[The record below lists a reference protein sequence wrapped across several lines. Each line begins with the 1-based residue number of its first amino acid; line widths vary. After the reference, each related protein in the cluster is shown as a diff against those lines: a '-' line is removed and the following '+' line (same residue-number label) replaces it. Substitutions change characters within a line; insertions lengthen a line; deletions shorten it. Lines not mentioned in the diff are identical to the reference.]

1 MSERLVIRLGCNAE
15 SSIHWLQ
22 FNDKAQEVIASGTL
36 NNAAELTQLSQ
47 VAISAN
53 VQILVPGGDISYF
66 EVPVPKSNRRQA
78 IAAIPFM
85 LEDDLA
91 ADIDTLHFV
100 YSASKADMQGVY
112 VCSKD
117 KLNDWLSWLSEA
129 DIESAQLMPDYL
141 ALPTADADH
150 VSLLRLDD
158 QLLMRV
164 NEFHGHT
171 FTENWLSVVLTQLA
185 QNDEGMTV
193 EHFDVDEALHIEP
206 HNWLAQPLVPAMQQL
221 AANIVKFPMNMLI
234 GEFEQNKQQHNH
246 WKIWRG
252 MAVAATLLVV
262 LFFTHQVIHVN
273 QLEQQQLA
281 LKKQSESIYRQIN
294 PNVRR
299 ILKLKVR
306 MKNEIAQL
314 SGGGQG
320 NKLLSMLDAMQ
331 QAFIAVPTLKPASI
345 KYDHRRQELRL
356 QAEADSYQQFEQ
368 FKKVLDA
375 QYSVTMGA
383 MNNNGNKVNG
393 SLAVKVSS

>member
-15 SSIHWLQ
+15 SSVHWLQ

-66 EVPVPKSNRRQA
+66 EVPVPKNNRRQA

-100 YSASKADMQGVY
+100 YNASKADMQGVY

-150 VSLLRLDD
+150 VSLLQLDD

-171 FTENWLSVVLTQLA
+171 FTGDWLSIILTQLA

-193 EHFDVDEALHIEP
+193 EYYDVNETLHIEP

-252 MAVAATLLVV
+252 IAVAATLLVV
-262 LFFTHQVIHVN
+262 LFFTHQMIHVN

-299 ILKLKVR
+299 ILKLKAR
-306 MKNEIAQL
+306 MKNEITQL

-320 NKLLSMLDAMQ
+320 NELLSMLDAMQ

>member
-1 MSERLVIRLGCNAE
+1 
-15 SSIHWLQ
+15 LQ
-22 FNDKAQEVIASGTL
+22 YNDKAQEVIASGTL
-36 NNAAELTQLSQ
+36 NNAQDLTQLSEL
-47 VAISAN
+47 AITAN
-53 VQILVPGGDISYF
+53 VQVLVPGGDISYF

-100 YSASKADMQGVY
+100 YSASKDDLQGVY

-117 KLNDWLSWLSEA
+117 KLNDWLGWLSDA
-129 DIESAQLMPDYL
+129 NIQSTQLMPDYL
-141 ALPTADADH
+141 ALPDAEGDH
-150 VSLLRLDD
+150 LSLLQLDE

-171 FTENWLSVVLTQLA
+171 FTGDWLNVVLTQLA
-185 QNDEGMTV
+185 QTDEGIPV
-193 EHFDVDEALHIEP
+193 EHYDVNETLHIEP

-221 AANIVKFPMNMLI
+221 AAHIVKFPMNMLI

-252 MAVAATLLVV
+252 IAVAATLLVV
-262 LFFTHQVIHVN
+262 LFFTTQVVHVH

-299 ILKLKVR
+299 VIKLKAR

-314 SGGGQG
+314 AGGGQG
-320 NKLLSMLDAMQ
+320 NELLSMLDAMQ

-345 KYDHRRQELRL
+345 KYDSRRQE
-356 QAEADSYQQFEQ
+356 
-368 FKKVLDA
+368 
-375 QYSVTMGA
+375 
-383 MNNNGNKVNG
+383 
-393 SLAVKVSS
+393 